1 MKKKIIIILAVVLA
15 LGGAAAY
22 FFLFSSPAEN
32 VYSYYEPGDYFVTNI
47 KDSRALIKTTIV
59 LELNAP
65 ANEMDEINKYLKE
78 NNHVLRDII
87 VFTLRS
93 KTEQEL
99 RAENIDETLRAE
111 IVKSINEKMGID
123 YITSVYFNDY
133 VIN

>member
-111 IVKSINEKMGID
+111 IVKSISEKMGID

>member
-78 NNHVLRDII
+78 SNHVLRDII